1 MLNKIAFK
9 LMSKYLVGW
18 VVRASVVLQY
28 LPDLPDLLDDKK
40 MDKYRALQKE
50 LVRIPLE
57 IEKKY
62 KKGTSG
68 YLDRL
73 KAAYLEFF
81 TRNGFKID
89 KTVLDSNN
97 FDELV
102 LGNFPSLST
111 YIDSVMR
118 EFGSLFSKTK
128 RREKRKGKG
137 VGFSGIN
144 VENINILKDSYGR
157 FRADKEKLIKLTSE
171 IKSNLER
178 EDKSGAKAALLNVL
192 GAVAVL
198 GRLNLN
204 AESIKD
210 LVDTLLAEFV
220 ERSLVTD
227 LEGKSGGKDFADALE
242 RNLGGMLGTN
252 VNLMKEYESLS
263 NLKRMM
269 EATEGGEV
277 NIDGMIDSRVEM
289 IIEDLV
295 KENQEF
301 SDFMAFMNATFVVAK
316 RKIKEAINSA
326 DVGFLE
332 NLEDKQILKDEL
344 EEIFDDNLK
353 VIMSDKSLDGSLT
366 GSLLIDGEEIVQS
379 IGYDLGVKKEQE
391 ISKKPKQYE
400 DLYNKTPEERREYFR
415 KKKEDRILY
424 QDKQRSEILDR
435 YSKIIESDLPK
446 EELINLAR
454 GLLLFANTDGVSASD
469 NYAFIVFK
477 LFNSIKE
484 VAKNISNE
492 MPPKEEVE
500 KVEKIRKS
508 INASLILISGLRSQ
522 ATTIED
528 SKKLNNEV
536 RKAVNGSGG
545 LKEHMMEAKKVIEIV
560 SSDERLIK
568 KQKEKRDLIDKNR
581 KPILQ
586 AELNKMLEFAQ
597 SAEVAAK
604 GFTVKDFKTDL
615 AKRNKIIEMY
625 IIDFFKKVVGLR
637 ISLADFSFNELVDK
651 FVEFKLKNN

>member
-144 VENINILKDSYGR
+144 VENLNILKDSYGR

-560 SSDERLIK
+560 SSDERLVK

-625 IIDFFKKVVGLR
+625 IIDFFKNVGLR

>member
-144 VENINILKDSYGR
+144 VENLNILKDSYGR

-492 MPPKEEVE
+492 MPPKEEVA
-500 KVEKIRKS
+500 KVENIRKS

-560 SSDERLIK
+560 SSDERLVK

-625 IIDFFKKVVGLR
+625 IIDFFKNVGLR